1 MVLCSNDNGK
11 LLKMSGRN
19 VFEMITWLQWRMDW
33 RRMRRQEDKLAAS
46 VMVVMDQSVDN
57 EAEEKKIYLKGYV
70 K

>member
-33 RRMRRQEDKLAAS
+33 GRMRRQEDKLAAS

-57 EAEEKKIYLKGYV
+57 EAEEKQIYLKGYV